1 MWKIV
6 KLFPDPEL
14 MCKKWDIRPMEGKV
28 YSLQQKGKS
37 IGVKHS
43 TNGRIQIS
51 YFDNNGKFHQL
62 KRSHIIYYF
71 HHKNMPIFKQEVV
84 DHWDKVRDND
94 VITNLHAKTP
104 SENRDNTDKRKGCS
118 SKYKGVCLDKRTG
131 MWMTKVRMNNQTYH
145 CKRYHNEKQ
154 AAMAYDII
162 YYKLKKTVLGMN
174 FPELLNEY
182 LEKINKQK
190 GDV

>member
-6 KLFPDPEL
+6 TLFPDPEL
-14 MCKKWDIRPMEGKV
+14 MCKKWDIRPFEGKV
-28 YSLQQKGKS
+28 YSLQQKDKS

-71 HHKNMPIFKQEVV
+71 HHKNMPEWGMVI

-94 VITNLHAKTP
+94 VIGNLDAKTP
-104 SENRDNTDKRKGCS
+104 SENRDNTDKREGCS
-118 SKYKGVCLDKRTG
+118 SKYKGVTYDKGTSL
-131 MWMTKVRMNNQTYH
+131 WMTKVRMDNQTYY
-145 CKRYHNEKQ
+145 CGRYKDEKQ
-154 AAMAYDII
+154 AAMMYDIE
-162 YYKLKKTVLGMN
+162 YYKIKKTVLGMN

-182 LEKINKQK
+182 LEKIK
-190 GDV
+190 

>member
-37 IGVKHS
+37 IGVK
-43 TNGRIQIS
+43 NKNERIYIS

-71 HHKNMPIFKQEVV
+71 YHKRMPEWGMVI
-84 DHWDKVRDND
+84 DHWDKVPDND
-94 VITNLHAKTP
+94 VITNLHAKTF
-104 SENRDNTDKRKGCS
+104 SQNRDNSDKREGCS

-131 MWMTKVRMNNQTYH
+131 MWMTKVRMKDQTYH
-145 CKRYHNEKQ
+145 CKRYHDEKQ
-154 AAMAYDII
+154 AAMEYDIM

-190 GDV
+190 GDI